1 MPRKS
6 FSVTEKLT
14 IVKNAAQGLE
24 QGISLSKVS
33 EQLGVDRSQL
43 RRWMKQRPR
52 FEEHVKEK
60 GSGAL
65 KAIHKGRPS
74 CLNEHEDELLRFI
87 FELREQGMGVT
98 VRMVV
103 LKASELS
110 NAFRHKTPLAKEHAV
125 RRFVKSHKLVHRVCT
140 HESQRSPAAVEEE
153 AIDWLTRIRP
163 QLIGNNRDQR
173 FIINMDQTP
182 IFFTMVPRTTLNV
195 SGAKT
200 INLRTSTSSSMR
212 VTAAI
217 TVTASG
223 HQLPEFMVYKGKPG
237 GRIEREFGSY
247 AENHQAYGVYSVQE
261 RAWMDEKTM
270 LKWVDIVLKPY
281 VRTAPSGIHPI
292 LFLDSY
298 RCHMMQSVVS
308 TIESLGVQVEHIPG
322 GCTGHLQPVDVGIN
336 KKPLKN
342 RVKDC
347 WEAWMMDTGADTVV
361 FNPPSRGIV
370 AGWVSHSFRNLDEQL
385 IKNSWR
391 HGRFSYFP
399 DEAVPLQQTVQ
410 GMLQLLINP
419 GSHLRQTRRM
429 DTKNFIYSNLCA
441 ILLGA

>member
-1 MPRKS
+1 
-6 FSVTEKLT
+6 
-14 IVKNAAQGLE
+14 
-24 QGISLSKVS
+24 
-33 EQLGVDRSQL
+33 
-43 RRWMKQRPR
+43 
-52 FEEHVKEK
+52 
-60 GSGAL
+60 
-65 KAIHKGRPS
+65 
-74 CLNEHEDELLRFI
+74 
-87 FELREQGMGVT
+87 
-98 VRMVV
+98 
-103 LKASELS
+103 
-110 NAFRHKTPLAKEHAV
+110 
-125 RRFVKSHKLVHRVCT
+125 
-140 HESQRSPAAVEEE
+140 
-153 AIDWLTRIRP
+153 
-163 QLIGNNRDQR
+163 
-173 FIINMDQTP
+173 
-182 IFFTMVPRTTLNV
+182 
-195 SGAKT
+195 
-200 INLRTSTSSSMR
+200 MR

-410 GMLQLLINP
+410 GMLQLPVLPEQQELPQQELVQQIDPAQMTNEEW
-419 GSHLRQTRRM
+419 
-429 DTKNFIYSNLCA
+429 I
-441 ILLGA
+441 